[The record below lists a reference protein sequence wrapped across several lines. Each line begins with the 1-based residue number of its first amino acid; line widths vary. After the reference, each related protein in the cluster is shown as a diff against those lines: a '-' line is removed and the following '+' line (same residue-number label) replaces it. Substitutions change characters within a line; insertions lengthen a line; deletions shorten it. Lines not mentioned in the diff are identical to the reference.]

1 MIVLL
6 NCSLKGPKGN
16 SRYFLNRLKSCL
28 TEDCLDLEMRDVLK
42 NPDRFVQTLHM
53 AGALVLGAPLY
64 VDGMPAQALALMELL
79 HASYSEQFPHI
90 PVYVVSNLGFYEST
104 QIRIL
109 LDITRNWCKKMD
121 LTYGGGVA
129 IGAGGLMSAFKG
141 MPLDA
146 LPNKALFRGMKQ
158 LAGAVSARTPIQNLY
173 VQPTCIPRFVYMI
186 AAHRLFRSTGRKNGV
201 KV

>member
-6 NCSLKGPKGN
+6 NCSLKGPRGN

-42 NPDRFVQTLHM
+42 NPDEFVQILHS

-64 VDGMPAQALALMELL
+64 VDGMPAQVLALMELL
-79 HASYSEQFPHI
+79 HASCREQLPRI
-90 PVYVVSNLGFYEST
+90 PVYVVSNLGFYESA
-104 QIRIL
+104 QIRVL
-109 LDITRNWCKKMD
+109 LDITRNWCAKMD
-121 LTYGGGVA
+121 LPYGGGVA

-141 MPLDA
+141 MSLDA
-146 LPNKALFRGMKQ
+146 LPNKALGRGMRR
-158 LAGAVSARTPIQNLY
+158 LAGAISARASIENLY

-186 AAHRLFRSTGRKNGV
+186 AAHTLFRSTGKKNGV